1 MVLTQKML
9 IKYMTTDNKR
19 LETCDFYR
27 MKSILSLIL
36 ISALLNFS
44 FGQLQEAIN
53 SFSKD
58 SKLEH
63 ASISFYAYD
72 LSSKKTISELNGKAS
87 LPTASTAKLYPTA
100 IALEMLG
107 KDFRPET
114 KIYVNGRIEKGIL
127 HGDLI
132 VRGGGDITLGS
143 RFFNDSGHEKDF
155 LKQWLD
161 SVRKAGIT
169 KIEGNIICDGS
180 DFGYM
185 GIPDGWS
192 WGDQGNYYGA
202 GVSGISVYDNTLFY
216 QFKTSS
222 RAGDTAHLVNIF
234 PNYPELSFRN
244 QIIGSTKGGDNSY
257 IYGSPFSNY
266 RFGVGTLPINSS
278 LFQVKGSHPDPE
290 HQLSLD
296 LYQFLIENGIQISGA
311 PQSYLKSSLQ
321 PISYEDHEILFSYSG
336 RTIEEIAT
344 ITNMK
349 SVNLF
354 AEGLLC
360 LIGYHFSSK
369 GTTEEGLKQIELFLE
384 SKKISQQGFYL
395 NDGSGLSRSNGISAR
410 HFCHLL
416 EYMYHSKS
424 YSVFEKTLPIAGK
437 SGTLSSLCSGQI
449 GQGRIYAKSG
459 TMNRIKSYSGY
470 VKTKSGKTVAFGFIV
485 NNFSCSSSELTKKME
500 VVLNVMAGL

>member
-1 MVLTQKML
+1 
-9 IKYMTTDNKR
+9 MTTDNKR

-222 RAGDTAHLVNIF
+222 RAGDTAHLVNIY

>member
-1 MVLTQKML
+1 
-9 IKYMTTDNKR
+9 MTTDNKR

-369 GTTEEGLKQIELFLE
+369 GTTEEGLKQIKLFLE

>member
-1 MVLTQKML
+1 
-9 IKYMTTDNKR
+9 
-19 LETCDFYR
+19 
-27 MKSILSLIL
+27 MKAILSFIFFTV
-36 ISALLNFS
+36 LLNLS
-44 FGQLQEAIN
+44 FGQVQEAIN

-72 LSSKKTISELNGKAS
+72 LTSKKTISDFNGKTS

-114 KIYVNGRIEKGIL
+114 RIYINGRIENGVLK
-127 HGDLI
+127 GDLI
-132 VRGGGDITLGS
+132 VRGGGDVTLGS
-143 RFFNDSGHEKDF
+143 RFFNDAGHEKDF

-161 SVRKAGIT
+161 SIKEAGIT
-169 KIEGNIICDGS
+169 KIEGNVICDGS

-222 RAGDTAHLVNIF
+222 KAGDTAQLISIF

-244 QIIGSTKGGDNSY
+244 EITASTKGGDNSY
-257 IYGSPFSNY
+257 IYGSPFSKN
-266 RFGVGTLPINSS
+266 RFGVGTLPVNSS
-278 LFQVKGSHPDPE
+278 RFQVKGSHPDPE

-296 LYQFLIENGIQISGA
+296 LHQFLIENGIQIAGA

-321 PISYEDHEILFSYSG
+321 TISYKDDQMLFSYFG
-336 RTIEEIAT
+336 RTVEEIAT

-360 LIGYHFSSK
+360 LVGYHFSGK

-384 SKKISQQGFYL
+384 SKKISQHGFYL
-395 NDGSGLSRSNGISAR
+395 NDGSGLSRSNGISAW

-416 EYMYHSKS
+416 EFMYHSKS
-424 YSVFEKTLPIAGK
+424 YSVFEKTLPVAGK
-437 SGTLSSLCSGQI
+437 SGTLSSLCSGQT
-449 GQGRIYAKSG
+449 GQGRIFAKSG
-459 TMNRIKSYSGY
+459 TMHRIKSYSGY
-470 VKTKSGKTVAFGFIV
+470 VKTKSGKMVAFAFIV
-485 NNFSCSSSELTKKME
+485 NNYSCSSSELTKKME
-500 VVLNVMAGL
+500 VVLNAMAGL